1 MHHRMRRPVC
11 CILLL
16 VALGIAQGLRPAGM
30 HALRPLTQ
38 GKPGRILISALEKQ
52 HPRATRQPFRRAAAA
67 VAERP
72 AGEMA
77 RGAIAAP
84 QSDRP
89 AFHVMPRQGWI
100 NDPNGPLYFGGEY
113 HM

>member
-1 MHHRMRRPVC
+1 MHHRMRRTAC

-16 VALGIAQGLRPAGM
+16 VALGIAQGLRHAGM
-30 HALRPLTQ
+30 HALRQ
-38 GKPGRILISALEKQ
+38 GKPGRNLISALGKQ
-52 HPRATRQPFRRAAAA
+52 QPRATRQPFRRAAAA

-77 RGAIAAP
+77 RRSIAAP